1 MGIDVGQK
9 RVGLAVTD
17 PLRIISTGLDTV
29 PANQVFNYISEYVR
43 KEKVDIFVVGS
54 PVTMSNHPSGA
65 SKYVDPFVRKLKKM
79 FGQIPVKL
87 ADERY
92 TSSLAKQVII
102 DSGIGKKARRDKARV
117 DKISAVIILQS
128 FLDQENL

>member
-9 RVGLAVTD
+9 RIGLAVTD
-17 PLRIISTGLDTV
+17 PLRIISTGLDTIPV
-29 PANQVFNYISEYVR
+29 SQIFTYLSEYVR

-54 PVTMSNHPSGA
+54 PVTMSNQPSEA

-79 FGQIPVKL
+79 FGQIPVRL
-87 ADERY
+87 MDERY
-92 TSSLAKQVII
+92 TSSLAKQTII
-102 DSGIGKKARRDKARV
+102 DLGIGKVARRDKGRV

-128 FLDQENL
+128 FLDQEN

>member
-9 RVGLAVTD
+9 RIGLAVTD
-17 PLRIISTGLDTV
+17 PLRIISTGLDTIPV
-29 PANQVFNYISEYVR
+29 SQIFTYLSEYVR

-54 PVTMSNHPSGA
+54 PVTMSNQPSEA

-79 FGQIPVKL
+79 FGQIPVRL
-87 ADERY
+87 MDERY
-92 TSSLAKQVII
+92 TSSLAKQTII
-102 DSGIGKKARRDKARV
+102 DLGIGKVARREKGRV

-128 FLDQENL
+128 FLDQEN